1 MIIHSEHSQQSKPF
15 SVMDPWYVAA
25 YSHQMH
31 PSLLDPSTFNN
42 NTNPPTPTEQKLQRH
57 VNPSDSS
64 DIWGIDLYVDTLQFL
79 FS

>member
-1 MIIHSEHSQQSKPF
+1 MLQH
-15 SVMDPWYVAA
+15 
-25 YSHQMH
+25 SHQMH

-42 NTNPPTPTEQKLQRH
+42 NTNPPTPTKQKLQRH

-79 FS
+79 FVKFTDDISSWQYNNM